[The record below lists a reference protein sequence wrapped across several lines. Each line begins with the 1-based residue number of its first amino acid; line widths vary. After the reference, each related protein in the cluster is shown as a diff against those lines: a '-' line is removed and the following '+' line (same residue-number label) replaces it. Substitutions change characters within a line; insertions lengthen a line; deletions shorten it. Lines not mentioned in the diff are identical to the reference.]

1 MMQLTQL
8 PLELQLLI
16 INHIKKDN
24 HLDLAPLSQTCL
36 QYFTMV
42 ADRFN
47 WTRTV
52 AILQPSKIHSSSLNY
67 LMNVKSIKKRLTTK
81 RLEVHNKDTDTIGLV
96 VRILENQQTNST
108 INEIE
113 MMIPTNAHDKV
124 YQTLTNFPQTQLN
137 QFTIRDPTDD
147 GYIMA
152 AHDDSL
158 LRFLSTTLSQSQL
171 TLQHLDISSFP
182 SNILLSQFNTC
193 QFPLTKSLRIALVG
207 CQDQEHFHQ
216 YWRQFK
222 SMFPNLK
229 ELTLTLTKQNV
240 SLFKYLIQD
249 ISLFPW
255 VRRLTITSRETPKG
269 YLSREELRT
278 SLLQL
283 SGLNR
288 ITAGWDMIALT

>member
-1 MMQLTQL
+1 
-8 PLELQLLI
+8 
-16 INHIKKDN
+16 
-24 HLDLAPLSQTCL
+24 
-36 QYFTMV
+36 MV

-47 WTRTV
+47 WTQTV

-67 LMNVKSIKKRLTTK
+67 LMNAKSVKKRLTTK
-81 RLEVHNKDTDTIGLV
+81 RLEVHNNDTDTIRLV
-96 VRILENQQTNST
+96 VRILENQQTDST

-113 MMIPTNAHDKV
+113 MMIPSNTHDKV

-147 GYIMA
+147 GYIMS

-158 LRFLSTTLSQSQL
+158 LVEFISTTLSQSQS

-182 SNILLSQFNTC
+182 SHILLSQFNTC
-193 QFPLTKSLRIALVG
+193 QFPITKSLRIALVG
-207 CQDQEHFHQ
+207 CQDQAHFHQ

-222 SMFPNLK
+222 SLFPNLK
-229 ELTLTLTKQNV
+229 ELTLTLTKQNLP
-240 SLFKYLIQD
+240 LFKYLIQD

-255 VRRLTITSRETPKG
+255 VKRLTITSRETPKG